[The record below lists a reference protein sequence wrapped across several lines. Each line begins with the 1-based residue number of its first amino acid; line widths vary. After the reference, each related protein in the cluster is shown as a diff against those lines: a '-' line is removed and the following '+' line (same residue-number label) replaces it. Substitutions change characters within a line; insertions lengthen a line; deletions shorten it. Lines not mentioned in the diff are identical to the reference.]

1 MGCTV
6 LKITGSLL
14 LLFITK
20 IIAVSVFGDLIA
32 FVTDNFYVFILL
44 GLVPALIAKFKEDN
58 FYLWWFFG
66 TWIPG
71 LSIIAALLMDDS
83 ASRLSR
89 QKESSK

>member
-20 IIAVSVFGDLIA
+20 IIAVSTFGNLIA

-44 GLVPALIAKFKEDN
+44 GLIPALIAKFKHDN

-89 QKESSK
+89 QKEPN

>member
-32 FVTDNFYVFILL
+32 FVTDNFYVFILF

>member
-6 LKITGSLL
+6 LKIIGSLL

-20 IIAVSVFGDLIA
+20 IIAVSAFGNLIA
-32 FVTDNFYVFILL
+32 FVTDNFYVFIFL
-44 GLVPALIAKFKEDN
+44 GLIPALIAKFKNDS
-58 FYLWWFFG
+58 FYLWWIFG

-89 QKESSK
+89 QKETSN